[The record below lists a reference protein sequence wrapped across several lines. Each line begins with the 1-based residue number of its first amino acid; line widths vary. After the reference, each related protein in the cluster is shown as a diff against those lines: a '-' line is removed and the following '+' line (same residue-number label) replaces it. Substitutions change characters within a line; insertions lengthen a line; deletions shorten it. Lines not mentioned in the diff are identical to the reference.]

1 MSHLLENS
9 VKFTIKNAL
18 KTILLFVSILLS
30 SFSYCQDSLSVL
42 FIGNSYIYTNDL
54 PTIFKNIT
62 DSKGDIVTVD
72 SKTNGGFTFQ
82 SHSNDPLTFQKIE
95 MKPWDFVILQGQSQE
110 PSFPYSQVNTSTL
123 PYAVQLSD
131 SVFANNPCSQ
141 VHYFM
146 TWGRQNGDP
155 QWDSINTFNKM
166 NFRLRDAYLR
176 IADSSKASVS
186 PSGPAWKYV
195 IDNYPTINLFSS
207 DGSHPSYAGSYLSAC
222 VFYSSIFQKSPV
234 GASFIGSLDAN
245 TALILQQAA
254 ALTVLDSISTWRL
267 IHFDSLVQVD
277 FTSTPLIQGN
287 QIQFNSTASIYTD
300 NLTWYFGDDMFSFE
314 PNPMHEYNYNGSFI
328 VSLVG
333 SGECGTDTAYQVIN
347 ITAASIEN
355 HNTDAINCFVNNSGE
370 IELIWENSNFDIQ
383 SVKLFSSIGEIIPF
397 QVIKRSDSHFILSLE
412 TKGFLYLHIN
422 ASSTRKYIKLIK
434 L

>member
-30 SFSYCQDSLSVL
+30 SISFCQDSLSVL
-42 FIGNSYIYTNDL
+42 FIGNSYIFTNDL
-54 PTIFKNIT
+54 PTIFKNLT
-62 DSKGDIVTVD
+62 NSMGDIVTVE

-82 SHSNDPLTFQKIE
+82 SHTNDPLTFQKIHN
-95 MKPWDFVILQGQSQE
+95 KPWDFVVLQGQSQE

-123 PYAVQLSD
+123 PYAVQLAD
-131 SVFANNPCSQ
+131 SVYENNACSQ

-166 NFRLRDAYLR
+166 NSRLRDAYLR

-222 VFYSSIFQKSPV
+222 VFYSSIFEKSPV
-234 GASFIGSLDAN
+234 GATFIGSLDPN

-277 FTSTPLIQGN
+277 FTATELVPGN

-300 NLTWYFGDDMFSFE
+300 NLTWHFGDDTFSSD
-314 PNPMHEYNYNGSFI
+314 PNPIHEYTYNGSFV
-328 VSLVG
+328 VSLIGTGVCG
-333 SGECGTDTAYQVIN
+333 SDTAYQVIN
-347 ITAASIEN
+347 ITSASIEN
-355 HNTDAINCFVNNSGE
+355 ELKEAINCFVNNNGE
-370 IELIWENSNFDIQ
+370 IELIWKNNALDLS
-383 SVKLFSSIGEIIPF
+383 SVKLFSASGDLLPYQFE
-397 QVIKRSDSHFILSLE
+397 KRSQNHYILN
-412 TKGFLYLHIN
+412 TNAKGFLYLYTNDTISRN
-422 ASSTRKYIKLIK
+422 YFKLIK

>member
-1 MSHLLENS
+1 M
-9 VKFTIKNAL
+9 
-18 KTILLFVSILLS
+18 KTILLFIILVIT
-30 SFSYCQDSLSVL
+30 SFSFCQDSLSVL

-54 PTIFKNIT
+54 PTIFKNLT

-82 SHSNDPLTFQKIE
+82 SHTNDPLTFQKIDS
-95 MKPWDFVILQGQSQE
+95 KPWDFVVLQGQSQE

-131 SVFANNPCSQ
+131 SVFANNPCTQ

-146 TWGRQNGDP
+146 TWGRQIGDP

-166 NFRLRDAYLR
+166 NSRLRDAYLR

-195 IDNYPTINLFSS
+195 IDNYPTINLFST
-207 DGSHPSYAGSYLSAC
+207 DGSHPSFAGTYLSAC

-234 GASFIGSLDAN
+234 GATYLGSLDAN

-277 FTSTPLIQGN
+277 FTSSPLLQGN
-287 QIQFNSTASIYTD
+287 QIQFSSTTNPYTE
-300 NLTWYFGDDMFSFE
+300 NLTWYFGDDTFSSE
-314 PNPMHEYNYNGSFI
+314 LNPIHEYNYNGTFVI
-328 VSLVG
+328 SLIATG
-333 SGECGTDTAYQVIN
+333 TCGTDTAYQVIN
-347 ITAASIEN
+347 ITSASIDEN
-355 HNTDAINCFVNNSGE
+355 TTDETRCFVNEYGE
-370 IELIWENSNFDIQ
+370 IELISKNCSMESTTIQ
-383 SVKLFSSIGEIIPF
+383 LFSLTGMQVPFEIEF
-397 QVIKRSDSHFILSLE
+397 LSYNHCKLTTRS
-412 TKGFLYLHIN
+412 KGFLYLHIID
-422 ASSTRKYIKLIK
+422 SKSRKNKNLLKL
-434 L
+434 